1 MPFQVQFLTKF
12 TTKSLDMLDMTL
24 SDKWQVKTDLK
35 AEIGK
40 IILEMSK
47 N

>member
-12 TTKSLDMLDMTL
+12 TTKSLDMLDMT